1 MAVQQPLLQ
10 SERLLFYWR
19 LLSQDLEWVG
29 GQELLTMIIDLWIA
43 NQRVSFAKSVTKKYK
58 QAQGAYTSKAKA
70 LRKGLTQPG
79 NATDIKGD

>member
-1 MAVQQPLLQ
+1 
-10 SERLLFYWR
+10 
-19 LLSQDLEWVG
+19 
-29 GQELLTMIIDLWIA
+29 MIIDLWIA